1 MWELF
6 TEPANIVFSI
16 SLSLMLMFAALEFI
30 LLFLGGGSQSVFDQV
45 FPEDPAD
52 LELRSK
58 QDHSL
63 IGKLLAW
70 LYLDQLPL
78 FIGLIIF
85 LATYGLIGLITQS
98 LIEHVTGNLL
108 SGWIISPACLFLCMP
123 LVQFNAKIAEKI
135 LPKLQHATL
144 GTEELIGCKAT
155 ILGETRL
162 NAPAPAEVQDQFGR
176 KHYILVVPAS
186 NETLQQGQ
194 AVVLIK
200 KTRKGFQ
207 ATPL

>member
-63 IGKLLAW
+63 IGKLLTW

>member
-63 IGKLLAW
+63 IGKLLTW

-98 LIEHVTGNLL
+98 LL